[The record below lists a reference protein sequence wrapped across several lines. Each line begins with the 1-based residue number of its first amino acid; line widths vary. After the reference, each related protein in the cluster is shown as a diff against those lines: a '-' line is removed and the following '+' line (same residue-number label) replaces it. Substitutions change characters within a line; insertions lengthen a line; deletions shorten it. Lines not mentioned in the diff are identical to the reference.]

1 MMARGPGRYTSR
13 VMGQRLS
20 SMVGPAKWAAVGALV
35 TATGAGALY
44 AWKREPA
51 PQAAVL
57 PPAPVVLPQREPV
70 LLSQVAEKPRGVAAP
85 ADASGEPTVVASG
98 LDETAV
104 QPSRPASEQTSATQP
119 QNPPQTQPGPEPM
132 QEPKLQPK
140 PAPAPKPATPAM
152 KPTPRFINVNT
163 ASAAEL
169 ELLPSIGPSLAKAI
183 IDHRTKN
190 GAFQSLADL
199 DKVPGIGPKTLE
211 KLKDR
216 VTFR

>member
-1 MMARGPGRYTSR
+1 MARGPGRYTWS

-35 TATGAGALY
+35 TATGAGALF
-44 AWKREPA
+44 AWQREPA
-51 PQAAVL
+51 PQAAAL

-70 LLSQVAEKPRGVAAP
+70 LLSQIVEKPGTVTGQTRASDDAVDVASAQDDSAAQAP
-85 ADASGEPTVVASG
+85 PQPVSEPTPV
-98 LDETAV
+98 
-104 QPSRPASEQTSATQP
+104 TQP
-119 QNPPQTQPGPEPM
+119 APKTPPQAPPQTQPKP
-132 QEPKLQPK
+132 QPK
-140 PAPAPKPATPAM
+140 PAPAPKPATPAV

-163 ASAAEL
+163 AGAAEL

-183 IDHRTKN
+183 IDHRTKH
-190 GAFQSLADL
+190 GAFASLADL